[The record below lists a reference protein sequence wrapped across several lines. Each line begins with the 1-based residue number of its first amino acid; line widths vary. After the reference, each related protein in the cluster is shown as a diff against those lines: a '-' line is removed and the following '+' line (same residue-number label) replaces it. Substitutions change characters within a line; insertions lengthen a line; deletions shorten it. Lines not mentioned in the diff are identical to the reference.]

1 MGRLDSVLKVIEGFM
16 AVLAGLLLIFITL
29 SMCVSIALRTMNL
42 QTPLWSV
49 QFNEYSLLWIAMLG
63 GGWLLR
69 REKHVSLDT
78 VTRRLKGG
86 GLKRLR
92 VFHAF
97 LGLLICAILA
107 YYTGA
112 VTWDNLKRG
121 VLDVR
126 AVDIPKYLILSV
138 VFFGFSVMAMEF
150 FRMFVVA
157 IKSLRKEP

>member
-1 MGRLDSVLKVIEGFM
+1 MGRLDSVLKVIESFM
-16 AVLAGLLLIFITL
+16 AVLAGLLLIYVTL
-29 SMCVSIALRTMNL
+29 SMCASIALRTLGL

-78 VTRRLKGG
+78 VTRRLKGS

-92 VFHAF
+92 VIHAF
-97 LGLLICAILA
+97 LGLLICGILA
-107 YYTGA
+107 YYSGA
-112 VTWDNLKRG
+112 VTWDNFRRG

-126 AVDIPKYLILSV
+126 AVDVPKYLILSV
-138 VFFGFSVMAMEF
+138 IFFGFSVMALEF
-150 FRMFVVA
+150 LRMLVVA
-157 IKSLRKEP
+157 VNSLREEP